1 MSERWRPS
9 WRTLLAIALCGACS
23 DAYEPTPEHLV
34 GEFSGRAGEGVHDYE
49 LYLAVDQVSDSVRGL
64 WSLSFSA
71 TCATH
76 DGPFSGILDGDE
88 LRLQL
93 RADEGGEA
101 TLDVRLRVLP
111 GDSVLTGTPTVVV
124 PGSAPL
130 CGTDDLA
137 PIALHFGEVAGLPI
151 GR

>member
-1 MSERWRPS
+1 MPERWRLS
-9 WRTLLAIALCGACS
+9 WPTLLAFVLCGACS

-34 GEFSGRAGEGVHDYE
+34 GEFSGRAGEGAHDYG
-49 LYLAVDQVSDSVRGL
+49 LFLAVDQVSDSVRGL

-76 DGPFSGILDGDE
+76 DGAFSGILDGDE

-93 RADEGGEA
+93 RPDEGGEV

-111 GDSVLTGTPTVVV
+111 GDSVLAGVLTVVV
-124 PGSAPL
+124 PGSVPL

-137 PIALHFGEVAGLPI
+137 PITMHFGEVAGLPI